1 MRWRGSSAVSRS
13 SVCSW
18 AVWYSLGLTL
28 IGLDYGFL
36 IGVVAGVLSFVPYVG
51 SLTALVL
58 SLSVAL
64 FQGWPSLKLFLLAL
78 GVVGTGQFLE
88 GNVLSPQL
96 VGELIGLHPVWL
108 MFALLAF
115 GQLFGFLGL
124 LIAVPTA
131 AAIGVVARHVIAM
144 YLDESVLSGP
154 LGTGKPMISPPRQL
168 TFRWPHSPSFA
179 REDFLP
185 APSNLEALKAIELWP
200 NWAGR
205 MLMLV
210 GPEGQEKATS
220 GRSGRAPPAP
230 SVSLRRG
237 WTNKASRPAPDAHAV
252 LIEDADCAT
261 RAEALFFHLINTA
274 MQNNA
279 WLMLTCRS
287 PPDAWGIGT
296 PDLLSRLRL
305 APVVGLAAPDIEL
318 TEAVLFKLFSDRQLQ
333 VEPHVIAY
341 IALRIER
348 SLGAARELVA
358 MLDNEALTQGRR
370 ITRTMASDAL
380 REIASKGES
389 P

>member
-1 MRWRGSSAVSRS
+1 M
-13 SVCSW
+13 
-18 AVWYSLGLTL
+18 
-28 IGLDYGFL
+28 
-36 IGVVAGVLSFVPYVG
+36 
-51 SLTALVL
+51 
-58 SLSVAL
+58 
-64 FQGWPSLKLFLLAL
+64 
-78 GVVGTGQFLE
+78 
-88 GNVLSPQL
+88 
-96 VGELIGLHPVWL
+96 
-108 MFALLAF
+108 
-115 GQLFGFLGL
+115 
-124 LIAVPTA
+124 
-131 AAIGVVARHVIAM
+131 
-144 YLDESVLSGP
+144 
-154 LGTGKPMISPPRQL
+154 SPPRQL

-185 APSNLEALKAIELWP
+185 APPTSMRSLRSNFGP
-200 NWAGR
+200 TGSSR

-210 GPEGQEKATS
+210 GPEGAGKSHLGAIWA
-220 GRSGRAPPAP
+220 RAAGA
-230 SVSLRRG
+230 VSLTGEGLDEQSLEACAR
-237 WTNKASRPAPDAHAV
+237 AQAV
-252 LIEDADCAT
+252 LIENADFAT

-274 MQNNA
+274 MQNNT
-279 WLMLTCRS
+279 WLMLTCRTT
-287 PPDAWGIGT
+287 PDSWGLDT

-380 REIASKGES
+380 REIALKSES